1 MALGNPS
8 SFWAPCG
15 VLNLSCPRR
24 GPLRPGCG
32 RQGEGAPTLRRSWPQ
47 SAGEGRVGH
56 CLAVCWAEGI
66 EGPAGRVPLGRVPPV
81 LPPSVPPSL
90 ARSSV
95 APTGGSLS
103 RPFVFCSPQ
112 PGPAPGLTYAPAQTA
127 GLPPPPRQCTH
138 LLSYRHSPI
147 VSATALPRPSGF
159 QMRPAEP
166 SQPSTADPP

>member
-24 GPLRPGCG
+24 EPLRPGCG

-56 CLAVCWAEGI
+56 CLAVCWAKGI

-112 PGPAPGLTYAPAQTA
+112 PGPAPGLTYAPAQAA
-127 GLPPPPRQCTH
+127 GLPPPPPAVYTFT
-138 LLSYRHSPI
+138 LLQTQPHCLRHCSSP
-147 VSATALPRPSGF
+147 ALWVPDEAS
-159 QMRPAEP
+159 
-166 SQPSTADPP
+166 